1 MSAQPHET
9 PAASNVF
16 TQLLEE
22 LGDHHGFYIGPY
34 KLFELPVILW
44 DQGRLHI
51 YPSPTAMEQVGLY
64 RMVEGHPVRVA
75 DGKPPSLDLSITN
88 LVVYQWLGMLL
99 LGIALWRAVQRYR
112 AHPLRPPRGLQNA
125 IEAIVLFIRD
135 EVVFS
140 NIGNRRLGARLLPY
154 FLTLFFF
161 ILVLNLLGLAPGGHT
176 ATGSLAVTGALAL
189 VAFVVINGGAIA
201 AIGLKNWLRHLLG
214 GGPLWLSPI
223 LVPIEIIGMFA
234 KAFALCVR
242 LFANMTA
249 GHIALL
255 SLVGLIFFFGT
266 VLIAPV
272 SVAFSVFVYLLETLV
287 AFLQAYIFTIL
298 TAVFLGLASEE
309 TH

>member
-1 MSAQPHET
+1 MEA
-9 PAASNVF
+9 
-16 TQLLEE
+16 
-22 LGDHHGFYIGPY
+22 
-34 KLFELPVILW
+34 
-44 DQGRLHI
+44 GR
-51 YPSPTAMEQVGLY
+51 LY
-64 RMVEGHPVRVA
+64 RMEQGHPVRVT
-75 DGKPPSLDLSITN
+75 DGQKPTLDLSITN
-88 LVVYQWLGMLL
+88 LVVYQWI
-99 LGIALWRAVQRYR
+99 GIALLGLFLWRSLRRYR
-112 AHPLRPPRGLQNA
+112 QNPLEPPRGLQNA
-125 IEAIVLFIRD
+125 IEAIVVFLRD
-135 EVVFS
+135 EVVRP
-140 NIGNRRLGARLLPY
+140 NIGSTGLANGLLPY

-161 ILVLNLLGLAPGGHT
+161 ILILNLLGLIPGGHT

-189 VAFVVINGGAIA
+189 TAFVVINGGAIA
-201 AIGLKNWLRHLLG
+201 TIGFKKWLQHLLG

-255 SLVGLIFFFGT
+255 SLVGLIFFFET
-266 VLIAPV
+266 VLIAPI
-272 SVAFSVFVYLLETLV
+272 SVAFSVFVYCLETLV

>member
-1 MSAQPHET
+1 MSAAKAEHT
-9 PAASNVF
+9 GNVF
-16 TQLLEE
+16 THLLSE
-22 LGDHHGFYIGPY
+22 LGDHHGLYIGPY
-34 KLFELPVILW
+34 KVASLPIILW
-44 DQGRLHI
+44 DGSRLHV
-51 YPSPTAMEQVGLY
+51 YPSATAMEAEGLY
-64 RMVEGHPVRVA
+64 RMVDGRPIRAA
-75 DGKPPSLDLSITN
+75 DGHRPMLDLSITN
-88 LVVYQWLGMLL
+88 LVVYQWLGMAL
-99 LGIALWRAVQRYR
+99 LGIVLWRVLRRYR
-112 AHPLRPPRGLQNA
+112 RAPLQAPRGIQNA
-125 IEAIVLFIRD
+125 IEAV
-135 EVVFS
+135 VVFLRDQVVRP
-140 NIGNRRLGARLLPY
+140 NISSSALANGLLPY
-154 FLTLFFF
+154 FLTLFLF
-161 ILVLNLLGLAPGGHT
+161 ILVLNLLGLVPGGHT

-189 VAFVVINGGAIA
+189 TAFLVINGGAIA
-201 AIGLKNWLRHLLG
+201 TLGFKRWLRHLLG

-272 SVAFSVFVYLLETLV
+272 SVAFSVFVYALETLV

-309 TH
+309 QH

>member
-1 MSAQPHET
+1 M
-9 PAASNVF
+9 AAGGEGNVF
-16 TQLLEE
+16 THLLNE

-34 KLFELPVILW
+34 KVLDLPIILW
-44 DQGRLHI
+44 DNGHLHI
-51 YPSPTAMEQVGLY
+51 YSSTAALEAAGLY

-75 DGKPPSLDLSITN
+75 DGQRPALDLSITN

-99 LGIALWRAVQRYR
+99 LGFVLWRVVRRYR
-112 AHPLRPPRGLQNA
+112 KAPLQPPRGLQNA
-125 IEAIVLFIRD
+125 IEALVVFLRD
-135 EVVFS
+135 EVVRP
-140 NIGNRRLGARLLPY
+140 NIGSQRLANGLLPY

-161 ILVLNLLGLAPGGHT
+161 ILVLNLLGLIPGGHT
-176 ATGSLAVTGALAL
+176 ATGSLAVTGALAAI
-189 VAFVVINGGAIA
+189 AFVVINGGAIVT
-201 AIGLKNWLRHLLG
+201 IGLKKWLKHLLG

-255 SLVGLIFFFGT
+255 SLVGLIFFFET
-266 VLIAPV
+266 VAIAPV
-272 SVAFSVFVYLLETLV
+272 SVAFSVFVYFLETLV

>member
-1 MSAQPHET
+1 MSAT
-9 PAASNVF
+9 PTGDGNVF
-16 TQLLEE
+16 TQLLGK

-34 KLFELPVILW
+34 KVLSLPIILW
-44 DQGRLHI
+44 DDGQLHV
-51 YPSPTAMEQVGLY
+51 YRSPSEMEAAGKY
-64 RMVEGHPVRVA
+64 RMVMGHPVRTL
-75 DGKPPSLDLSITN
+75 DGAKPALDLSITN

-99 LGIALWRAVQRYR
+99 LGWLLWRTVSRYR
-112 AHPLRPPRGLQNA
+112 KAPLQPPRGLQNA

-135 EVVFS
+135 EVVRP
-140 NIGNRRLGARLLPY
+140 NIPAHHLAQRLLPY

-161 ILVLNLLGLAPGGHT
+161 ILVLNLLGLLPGGHT

-189 VAFVVINGGAIA
+189 TAFLVINGGAIA
-201 AIGLKNWLRHLLG
+201 TIGLKRWLRHLLG

-223 LVPIEIIGMFA
+223 LVPIEVIGMFA

-255 SLVGLIFFFGT
+255 ALVGLIFFFGT

-272 SVAFSVFVYLLETLV
+272 SVAFSVFVYFLETLV

-298 TAVFLGLASEE
+298 TAVFLGLATEE
-309 TH
+309 SH

>member
-1 MSAQPHET
+1 MSAENG
-9 PAASNVF
+9 NVF
-16 TQLLEE
+16 THLLEE

-34 KLFELPVILW
+34 KVLDLPILLW
-44 DQGRLHI
+44 DQGRLFV
-51 YPSPTAMEQVGLY
+51 YPSAAAMEAAGLY

-75 DGKPPSLDLSITN
+75 DGGKPALDLSITN

-99 LGIALWRAVQRYR
+99 LGFLLWRTVRRYKR
-112 AHPLRPPRGLQNA
+112 FPLHPPRGLQNA
-125 IEAIVLFIRD
+125 IEALVVFIRD
-135 EVVFS
+135 EVVRP
-140 NIGNRRLGARLLPY
+140 NLPWNPLGVRLLPY

-161 ILVLNLLGLAPGGHT
+161 ILVLNLLGLVPGGHT
-176 ATGSLAVTGALAL
+176 ATGSLAVTGALATI
-189 VAFVVINGGAIA
+189 AFFVINGGAIA
-201 AIGLKNWLRHLLG
+201 TIGLKKWLKHLLG

-266 VLIAPV
+266 ILIAPV
-272 SVAFSVFVYLLETLV
+272 SVAFSVFVYFLETLV

-298 TAVFLGLASEE
+298 TAVFLGLASED